1 MRRSGLVLAVVAV
14 AFAAHLVGEAS
25 AWAINVDGSHSSLIP
40 ATPDRVALDLT
51 IYYAANAVAIG
62 GYALLLWLALRG
74 RIRGVGR
81 TAVLAAPLILQILL
95 WLPRPWL
102 STDVLSYVAQGFVGT
117 VAGGNPYVN
126 PARDVLDT
134 GVGAQLEAIGWRPQ
148 AILSP
153 YGPLWTAYESAVMTM
168 TRDVSLAV
176 LLMKL
181 PALLGAL
188 GSAALIWRILGMVR
202 PRLRLLGT
210 IAFVWNPVVI
220 AELAAEGHLD
230 GLMVFL
236 LLAGLY
242 VTLRNRPV
250 ASSVLAAA
258 AALTKYVPIVLVP
271 AQAVYL
277 WRTTRDTAHMRRRL
291 MLGGAV
297 GAGLIVATFAPFWA
311 GLQTLEGL
319 RVMGQPG
326 PWPTAT
332 GLVYRYVERAHPWL
346 DGGVAASL
354 LITGG
359 FLVYLVHASLGVRD
373 ARSLLAASSR
383 IGLAW
388 VLVASPVFYPW
399 YAVLPVALVALTP
412 EVPYL
417 VVILALTVTSRVVAP
432 LVDLRL
438 AFEPIP
444 ASAHTLTT
452 AGLALTVAVAVAFA
466 VRRLWTWAATEEP
479 PPATA

>member
-1 MRRSGLVLAVVAV
+1 
-14 AFAAHLVGEAS
+14 
-25 AWAINVDGSHSSLIP
+25 
-40 ATPDRVALDLT
+40 
-51 IYYAANAVAIG
+51 
-62 GYALLLWLALRG
+62 
-74 RIRGVGR
+74 
-81 TAVLAAPLILQILL
+81 
-95 WLPRPWL
+95 
-102 STDVLSYVAQGFVGT
+102 
-117 VAGGNPYVN
+117 
-126 PARDVLDT
+126 
-134 GVGAQLEAIGWRPQ
+134 
-148 AILSP
+148 
-153 YGPLWTAYESAVMTM
+153 
-168 TRDVSLAV
+168 
-176 LLMKL
+176 
-181 PALLGAL
+181 
-188 GSAALIWRILGMVR
+188 
-202 PRLRLLGT
+202 
-210 IAFVWNPVVI
+210 
-220 AELAAEGHLD
+220 
-230 GLMVFL
+230 MVFL

-399 YAVLPVALVALTP
+399 YAVLPIALVALTP